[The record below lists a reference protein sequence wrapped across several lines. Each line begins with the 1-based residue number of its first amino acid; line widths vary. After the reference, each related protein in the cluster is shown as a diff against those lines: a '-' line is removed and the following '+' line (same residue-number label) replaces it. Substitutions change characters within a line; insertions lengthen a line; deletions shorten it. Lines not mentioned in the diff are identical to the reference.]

1 MDYNSARMSQ
11 QFRSQSQPNGGRGK
25 QQQNDSDALLR
36 LVCRIYLCG
45 LITLADC
52 SVFPLARPRNR
63 RMHQRHWRTILSRGP
78 PKAQPAADSEDLR
91 MVCGIAHECDTGDGG
106 TGYARCGRGRVWG
119 TFGDCAAGHE
129 EFDGLLRVVAETAR

>member
-36 LVCRIYLCG
+36 LVRRNYLCD
-45 LITLADC
+45 LIPLADC
-52 SVFPLARPRNR
+52 FVFPLARPRNR
-63 RMHQRHWRTILSRGP
+63 RMHQRHWRTILSGGP

-91 MVCGIAHECDTGDGG
+91 MVCGVAHECDTGDGG
-106 TGYARCGRGRVWG
+106 AGYARCGGGRVWG